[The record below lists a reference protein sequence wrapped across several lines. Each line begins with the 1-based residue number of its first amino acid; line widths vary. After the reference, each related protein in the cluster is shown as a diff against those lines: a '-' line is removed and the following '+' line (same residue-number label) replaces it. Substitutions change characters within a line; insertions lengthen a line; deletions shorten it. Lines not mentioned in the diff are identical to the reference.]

1 MEKVYEALSKWHAQE
16 KQLKYLDA
24 RTKIL
29 KDELIKISNE
39 RNKIYDEKYKY
50 SDIAVTEHQYWANDD
65 FTMIVRIGDLN
76 RTGPGIEFFV
86 STKGKKDNKYYS
98 SSIGILNHGDT
109 PITKEQYETLYNAM

>member
-1 MEKVYEALSKWHAQE
+1 MEKVYEALNKWHAQE

-29 KDELIKISNE
+29 NEELIKISDE
-39 RNKIYDEKYKY
+39 RDKIYDEKYKY
-50 SDIAVTEHQYWANDD
+50 SDIAVTEHKYWANDD
-65 FTMIVRIGDLN
+65 FTMIVRIGNLN

-86 STKGKKDNKYYS
+86 STKGKKDEKYYS
-98 SSIGILNHGDT
+98 SSIGILSHGDT

>member
-1 MEKVYEALSKWHAQE
+1 MEKVYEALNKWHAQE

-29 KDELIKISNE
+29 NDELNKISDE

-50 SDIAVTEHQYWANDD
+50 SDIAVTKHKYWANDD

-76 RTGPGIEFFV
+76 RTGPGFEFFV
-86 STKGKKDNKYYS
+86 STKGKKDEKYYS
-98 SSIGILNHGDT
+98 SSIGILYHGDT

>member
-1 MEKVYEALSKWHAQE
+1 MEKVYDALNKWHAQE

-29 KDELIKISNE
+29 NEELIKISDE
-39 RNKIYDEKYKY
+39 RDKIYDEQYKY

-65 FTMIVRIGDLN
+65 FTMVVRIGDLN

-86 STKGKKDNKYYS
+86 STKGKKDEKYYS
-98 SSIGILNHGDT
+98 SSIGILSHGDT